1 MNRLIGVL
9 RDLNILAVA
18 TKVHFL
24 RFKKCTLVQS
34 ISICIWIVAN
44 DMRRLFGFL
53 KPHKNL
59 LIALSIVNVLLSAM
73 LTVAPLVTKAIVDD
87 VIGAQRLDLLL
98 PYLGLLLLVT
108 GVRAATTFFYSF
120 GQNKLG
126 QLVMS
131 DVRGALYR
139 KLLALSYSFYDREQ
153 TGRLMSRVSSD
164 VESTRIFLSQILIES
179 MSHTLTIILSFIAFL
194 QQDLQ
199 LALIAIVPVLISGA
213 GMFWAHRALRE
224 PWTKQHDLL
233 AKLSATLQDSLSGIK
248 VVKAF
253 AQEAQEMG
261 KFLSVDKDV
270 RSGFLTIG
278 DMWNLRWIVIGSLPR
293 FMQLG
298 LILVGGYRVMSGEIS
313 IGTLVAILSLS
324 MLLLGAVN
332 GLGTQLNAFSQTA
345 TAAVRIFDLLD
356 EQVSIASPNTPPQPT
371 TPPQPAP
378 DKGGSRSGTD
388 GAEAFDWKG
397 EIEYRG
403 VSFLYPTSKAK
414 TLADINLH
422 VPAGSSL
429 AVVGET
435 GSGKSTLIH
444 LIGRFYDP
452 SGGQVLVDGRDVRT
466 LNLTDLRRQI
476 GMVAQDALLF
486 SATIAE
492 NIAFGRPEAT
502 QAQIERAAALAQAH
516 DFIMRMP
523 EGYQAK
529 VGERGVGL
537 SGGQRQRVAIA
548 RAILLDPKILIL
560 DDSMSAVDAETE
572 KLLQSAI
579 RSVMQGRTTIL
590 IAHRLS
596 TVQQA
601 DRIVVLRNGE
611 IVEQGTHEAL
621 SAGSGYYHQVLE
633 MQRMSSNE

>member
-1 MNRLIGVL
+1 
-9 RDLNILAVA
+9 
-18 TKVHFL
+18 
-24 RFKKCTLVQS
+24 
-34 ISICIWIVAN
+34 
-44 DMRRLFGFL
+44 MRRLFGFL
-53 KPHKNL
+53 KPHNKL
-59 LIALSIVNVLLSAM
+59 LIALIFVNILLSGM

-87 VIGAQRLDLLL
+87 VIGGQRMDLLI
-98 PYLGLLLLVT
+98 PYLGLLLAVT
-108 GVRAATTFFYSF
+108 AVRAATTYFYSY
-120 GQNKLG
+120 GQNKMG

-131 DVRGALYR
+131 DVRGSLYR
-139 KLLALSYSFYDREQ
+139 KLLALPYRFYDREQ

-179 MSHTLTIILSFIAFL
+179 MSHTLTIILSFLAFL
-194 QQDLQ
+194 QQDVQ
-199 LALIAIVPVLISGA
+199 LALIAIVPVLLSGA
-213 GMFWAHRALRE
+213 GMFWAHRVLRE
-224 PWTKQHDLL
+224 PWTRQHDLL
-233 AKLSATLQDSLSGIK
+233 AKLSAKLQDSLSGIK

-270 RSGFLTIG
+270 RSGFLNIG
-278 DMWNLRWIVIGSLPR
+278 DTWNIRWVVIGSLPR

-298 LILVGGYRVMSGEIS
+298 LILVGGYRVMDGEIS

-345 TAAVRIFDLLD
+345 TAAVRIFELLD
-356 EQVSIASPNTPPQPT
+356 EPLRIESPKDSKGQPIG
-371 TPPQPAP
+371 
-378 DKGGSRSGTD
+378 KIEGF
-388 GAEAFDWKG
+388 EWKG
-397 EIEYRG
+397 EIEYRD
-403 VSFLYPTSKAK
+403 VNFLYPTSKAK
-414 TLADINLH
+414 TLSEINLH

-429 AVVGET
+429 AVVGAT

-452 SGGQVLVDGRDVRT
+452 TTGQVLVDGRDVKT
-466 LNLTDLRRQI
+466 VNLTDLRSQI
-476 GMVAQDALLF
+476 GMVAQDTLLF

-502 QAQIERAAALAQAH
+502 QEMIERAAKLAQAH
-516 DFIMRMP
+516 DFISKMP
-523 EGYQAK
+523 QGYQTK
-529 VGERGVGL
+529 IGERGTGL

-572 KLLQSAI
+572 KLLQAAI

-590 IAHRLS
+590 IAHRIS
-596 TVQQA
+596 TVEQA
-601 DRIVVLRNGE
+601 DRIIVLREGE
-611 IVEQGTHEAL
+611 IVEQGTHEEL
-621 SAGSGYYHQVLE
+621 SAGSGYYKQVLE
-633 MQRMSSNE
+633 MQRMSSQELDSKTVG

>member
-1 MNRLIGVL
+1 ML
-9 RDLNILAVA
+9 
-18 TKVHFL
+18 
-24 RFKKCTLVQS
+24 
-34 ISICIWIVAN
+34 
-44 DMRRLFGFL
+44 RLFGFL
-53 KPHKNL
+53 KPHKGL
-59 LIALSIVNVLLSAM
+59 LIALIIVNVLLSGM
-73 LTVAPLVTKAIVDD
+73 LTIAPLVTKAIVDD
-87 VIGAQRLDLLL
+87 VIDGQRLDLLL
-98 PYLGLLLLVT
+98 PYLGFLLAVT
-108 GVRAATTFFYSF
+108 AVRAATTYFYSY
-120 GQNKLG
+120 GQNKMG

-139 KLLALSYSFYDREQ
+139 KLLALPYNFYDREQ

-179 MSHTLTIILSFIAFL
+179 MSHMLTIILSFIAFL
-194 QQDLQ
+194 QQDVQ
-199 LALIAIVPVLISGA
+199 LALFAIIPVLMSGV
-213 GMFWAHRALRE
+213 GMFWAHRAMRE

-261 KFLSVDKDV
+261 KFLGVDKDV
-270 RSGFLTIG
+270 RAGFLTIG
-278 DMWNLRWIVIGSLPR
+278 DMWIKRWIIIGSLPR

-298 LILVGGYRVMSGEIS
+298 LILFGGYRVMDGQIS

-332 GLGTQLNAFSQTA
+332 GLGTQFNAFSQTA
-345 TAAVRIFDLLD
+345 TAAVRIFELLD
-356 EQVSIASPNTPPQPT
+356 EAVTIASPPQSKT
-371 TPPQPAP
+371 ASE
-378 DKGGSRSGTD
+378 KI
-388 GAEAFDWKG
+388 DWKG
-397 EIEYRG
+397 EVEYRG
-403 VSFLYPTSKAK
+403 VNFIYPTSKAK
-414 TLADINLH
+414 TLTDINLRI
-422 VPAGSSL
+422 PSGSSL
-429 AVVGET
+429 AVVGAT

-452 SGGQVLVDGRDVRT
+452 SSGQVLVDGRDVRT
-466 LNLTDLRRQI
+466 LNLTELRRQI
-476 GMVAQDALLF
+476 GMVAQDTLLF

-492 NIAFGRPEAT
+492 NIAFGRPEAS
-502 QAQIERAAALAQAH
+502 QEQIERAAKLAQAH
-516 DFIMRMP
+516 DFIVNMP
-523 EGYQAK
+523 EGYK
-529 VGERGVGL
+529 TKIGERGTGL

-590 IAHRLS
+590 IAHRMS

-601 DRIVVLRNGE
+601 DRIIVLRDGE
-611 IVEQGTHEAL
+611 IVEQGTHEQLAT
-621 SAGSGYYHQVLE
+621 GSGYYQTVLE
-633 MQRMSSNE
+633 MQRMSADEGLK

>member
-1 MNRLIGVL
+1 ML
-9 RDLNILAVA
+9 
-18 TKVHFL
+18 
-24 RFKKCTLVQS
+24 
-34 ISICIWIVAN
+34 
-44 DMRRLFGFL
+44 RLFGFL
-53 KPHKNL
+53 KPHKGL
-59 LIALSIVNVLLSAM
+59 LIALIIVNVLLSGM
-73 LTVAPLVTKAIVDD
+73 LTIAPLVTKAIVDD
-87 VIGAQRLDLLL
+87 VIDGHQLDLLL
-98 PYLGLLLLVT
+98 PYLGFLLAVT
-108 GVRAATTFFYSF
+108 AVRAATTYFYSY
-120 GQNKLG
+120 GQNKMG

-139 KLLALSYSFYDREQ
+139 KLLALPYNFYDREQ

-179 MSHTLTIILSFIAFL
+179 MSHMLTIILSFIAFL
-194 QQDLQ
+194 QQDVQ
-199 LALIAIVPVLISGA
+199 LALFAIIPVLMSGM
-213 GMFWAHRALRE
+213 GMFWAHRAMRQ

-261 KFLSVDKDV
+261 KFLGVDKDV
-270 RSGFLTIG
+270 RAGFLTIG
-278 DMWNLRWIVIGSLPR
+278 DMWIKRWIIIGSLPR

-298 LILVGGYRVMSGEIS
+298 LILFGGYRVMDGEIS

-324 MLLLGAVN
+324 MFLLGAVN
-332 GLGTQLNAFSQTA
+332 GLGTQFNAFSQTA
-345 TAAVRIFDLLD
+345 TAAVRIFELLD
-356 EQVSIASPNTPPQPT
+356 EPVTIASPPQSKT
-371 TPPQPAP
+371 ASETI
-378 DKGGSRSGTD
+378 
-388 GAEAFDWKG
+388 DWKG

-403 VSFLYPTSKAK
+403 VNFIYPTSKAK
-414 TLADINLH
+414 TLTDINLSI
-422 VPAGSSL
+422 PSGSSL
-429 AVVGET
+429 AVVGAT

-452 SGGQVLVDGRDVRT
+452 SSGQVLVDGRDVRT
-466 LNLTDLRRQI
+466 LNLTELRRQI

-492 NIAFGRPEAT
+492 NIAFGRPEAS
-502 QAQIERAAALAQAH
+502 QEQIERAAKLAQAH
-516 DFIMRMP
+516 DFIINMP
-523 EGYQAK
+523 EGYK
-529 VGERGVGL
+529 TKIGERGTGL

-590 IAHRLS
+590 IAHRMS

-601 DRIVVLRNGE
+601 DRIIVLRDGE
-611 IVEQGTHEAL
+611 IVEQGSHDELAT
-621 SAGSGYYHQVLE
+621 GSGYYQTVLE
-633 MQRMSSNE
+633 MQRMSADEGLK

>member
-1 MNRLIGVL
+1 ML
-9 RDLNILAVA
+9 
-18 TKVHFL
+18 
-24 RFKKCTLVQS
+24 
-34 ISICIWIVAN
+34 
-44 DMRRLFGFL
+44 RLFGFL
-53 KPHKNL
+53 KPHKGL
-59 LIALSIVNVLLSAM
+59 LIALIIVNVLLSGM
-73 LTVAPLVTKAIVDD
+73 LTIAPLVTKAIVDD
-87 VIGAQRLDLLL
+87 VIDGHQLDLLL
-98 PYLGLLLLVT
+98 PYLGFLLAVT
-108 GVRAATTFFYSF
+108 AVRAATTYFYSY
-120 GQNKLG
+120 GQNKMG

-139 KLLALSYSFYDREQ
+139 KLLALPYNFYDREQ

-179 MSHTLTIILSFIAFL
+179 MSHMLTIILSFIAFL
-194 QQDLQ
+194 QQDVQ
-199 LALIAIVPVLISGA
+199 LALFAIVPVLMSGV
-213 GMFWAHRALRE
+213 GMFWAHRAMRQ
-224 PWTKQHDLL
+224 PWTTQHDLL

-261 KFLSVDKDV
+261 KFLGVDTDV
-270 RSGFLTIG
+270 RAGFLTIG
-278 DMWNLRWIVIGSLPR
+278 DMWIKRWIIIGSLPR

-298 LILVGGYRVMSGEIS
+298 LILFGGYRVMDGEIS

-332 GLGTQLNAFSQTA
+332 GLGTQFNAFSQTA
-345 TAAVRIFDLLD
+345 TAAVRIFELLD
-356 EQVSIASPNTPPQPT
+356 EPVTIASPPQSKT
-371 TPPQPAP
+371 ASETI
-378 DKGGSRSGTD
+378 
-388 GAEAFDWKG
+388 DWKG

-403 VSFLYPTSKAK
+403 VNFIYPTSKAK
-414 TLADINLH
+414 TLTDINLSI
-422 VPAGSSL
+422 PSGSSL
-429 AVVGET
+429 AVVGAT

-452 SGGQVLVDGRDVRT
+452 SSGQVLVDGRDVRT
-466 LNLTDLRRQI
+466 LNLTELRRQI

-492 NIAFGRPEAT
+492 NIAFGRPEAS
-502 QAQIERAAALAQAH
+502 QEQIERAAKLAQAH
-516 DFIMRMP
+516 DFIINMP
-523 EGYQAK
+523 EGYK
-529 VGERGVGL
+529 TKIGERGTGL

-572 KLLQSAI
+572 KLLRSAI

-590 IAHRLS
+590 IAHRMS

-601 DRIVVLRNGE
+601 DRIIVLRDGE
-611 IVEQGTHEAL
+611 IVEQGSHDELAT
-621 SAGSGYYHQVLE
+621 GSGYYQTVLE
-633 MQRMSSNE
+633 MQRMSADEGLK